1 MYDGGARVR
10 ACPVEYPSAGTRR
23 VGQRGSMDALVSVG
37 DAFVVLMVTVLGA
50 GGGCSRRRPW
60 PVMRRLGREL
70 HVVHRLALGLLRG
83 GLRHA
88 Q

>member
-1 MYDGGARVR
+1 MTAVLELGLCQVEDAQPRHEAGA
-10 ACPVEYPSAGTRR
+10 
-23 VGQRGSMDALVSVG
+23 GQRGSMDALVSVG